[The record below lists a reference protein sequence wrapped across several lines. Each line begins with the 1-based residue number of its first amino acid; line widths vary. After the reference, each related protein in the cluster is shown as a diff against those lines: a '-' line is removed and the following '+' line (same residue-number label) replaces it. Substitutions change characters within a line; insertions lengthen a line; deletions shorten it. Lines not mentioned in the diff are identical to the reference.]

1 VASYEVERI
10 LPVQNR
16 LGEGPL
22 WSVDESAL
30 YWVDIDGHC
39 FHRYWPATKSVER
52 YETEVAVGVLRL
64 RAGDG
69 LVMATRDGFAF
80 WDWQTQSLT
89 FVADPEADKPESRF
103 NDGGMDRRGRFWA
116 GTMGAGATS
125 SLYRLDPDLSVHTM
139 DTGISVSN
147 GIGWSPDNRTM
158 YYTDSPLRVI
168 YAYDYDIATGAI
180 TNRRPLVHTPEEE
193 GVPDGLAVD
202 SEGFIWSARWDGW
215 RIARYDPTGK
225 LEREIRMP
233 VQRPTAC
240 AFGGAGLNELYI
252 TSASVGIGD
261 EAKKSQPFAGDVFR
275 VVTDVKGL
283 PEPAFA
289 G

>member
-1 VASYEVERI
+1 MASEVERI

-22 WSVDESAL
+22 WSVKEGAL

-39 FHRYWPATKSVER
+39 FYRYRPATGAVER
-52 YETEVAVGVLRL
+52 FETELSVGVLRL
-64 RAGDG
+64 RSGDG

-80 WDWQTQSLT
+80 WDWKTQSLT
-89 FVADPEADKPESRF
+89 FIADPEADIPESRF
-103 NDGGMDRRGRFWA
+103 NDGGVDRRGRFWA
-116 GTMGAGATS
+116 GTLGPGATN

-168 YAYDYDIATGAI
+168 YAYDYDLATGAI
-180 TNRRPLVHTPEEE
+180 ANRRPFVHTPEGE

-215 RIARYDPTGK
+215 RIARYDPAGK

-252 TSASVGIGD
+252 TSASVGISD
-261 EAKKSQPFAGDVFR
+261 EAKRSQPFAGDVFR